1 MIVVCLAERWWSVN
15 SISISTPFSNMF
27 GIEDWMFDLN
37 IGYLALLNNTDL
49 HANDFCFYVR

>member
-1 MIVVCLAERWWSVN
+1 MIVVCLAECWWSVN

-49 HANDFCFYVR
+49 HANYFCF

>member
-37 IGYLALLNNTDL
+37 IGYLALLKLNSTDL
-49 HANDFCFYVR
+49 NANDFCF

>member
-1 MIVVCLAERWWSVN
+1 MIVVCLAECWWSVN
-15 SISISTPFSNMF
+15 SISIYTPFSNMF

-49 HANDFCFYVR
+49 DLHANDFCF